1 MTAWTRLTNYSGV
14 NSRLPRTSLDGM
26 NEPARRIEGKK
37 AEGRIEAFVSDDT
50 AVVTYE
56 FIVSLGLA
64 ALERAGNSFIPRNLG
79 RESNP

>member
-1 MTAWTRLTNYSGV
+1 
-14 NSRLPRTSLDGM
+14 M
-26 NEPARRIEGKK
+26 NELTRRIEGKK

-64 ALERAGNSFIPRNLG
+64 ALKRAGNSFIPRNLG